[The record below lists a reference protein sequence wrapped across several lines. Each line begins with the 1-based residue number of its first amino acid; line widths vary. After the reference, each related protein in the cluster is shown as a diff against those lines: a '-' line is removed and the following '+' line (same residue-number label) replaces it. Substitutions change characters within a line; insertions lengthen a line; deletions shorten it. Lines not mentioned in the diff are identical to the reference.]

1 MRMRYVNLRRTLFVL
16 TYGERG
22 YLFLSTSS
30 KGLWDELT
38 TNHNKAAVRG
48 WPVDI
53 IAKIY

>member
-22 YLFLSTSS
+22 YPFLSTSS

-48 WPVDI
+48 WPVSQSTS
-53 IAKIY
+53 